1 MNELE
6 LLRTIQPVWINRVIQ
21 SMARGA
27 GLRED
32 LRIQADSFFARLE
45 QAVETGDPAWLDSI
59 LTEWSLSLTLTD
71 LEVSAS
77 SLLKFTI
84 LLQQITIETCREV
97 LDEGQAL
104 EIITTLLPI
113 FNYIIEKSALL
124 EMEAKVSHLTT
135 QLEQTRQNL
144 EKLDKSKSDF
154 IAVAAHELKT
164 PLTLIEGYT
173 AMLREMLEQQNGLN
187 HYVTMADGIS
197 NGARRLRAIIDDM
210 IDVSLID
217 NRLLSLNIQPVWI
230 NRLLQLLQSE
240 LQSALQERHQTLI
253 IHPFPGSDELTF
265 GDPERLLQ
273 VFRNVLVNAIKFT
286 PDHGKITINGR
297 KLPGFIEVSITDEG
311 IGIDAEDQLII
322 FEKFSR
328 IGNVALHSS
337 GKTKFKGGGPGL
349 GLHIAKGII
358 EAHGGAIWVES
369 NGYDEEKCPGSTFHI
384 LVPHHVEPP
393 DLKTARLFA
402 SLLTTSTKTGA
413 YESE

>member
-1 MNELE
+1 MSEIE
-6 LLRTIQPVWINRVIQ
+6 LLRTIQPIWVNRVVQ

-32 LRIQADSFFARLE
+32 LRLQAESFFTKLE
-45 QAVETGDPAWLDSI
+45 QALETGDPAWFDPI
-59 LTEWSLSLTLTD
+59 LTDWSLSLTLTD

-77 SLLKFTI
+77 SVLKFTI
-84 LLQQITIETCREV
+84 LLEQITIETCKEV
-97 LDEGQAL
+97 LDDNQAL
-104 EIITTLLPI
+104 LMTTTLLPI
-113 FNYIIEKSALL
+113 FHYIIEKSAQV
-124 EMEAKVSHLTT
+124 EMEAKVSHLTA

-173 AMLREMLEQQNGLN
+173 AMLREMLEQQNSSN
-187 HYVTMADGIS
+187 HYLTMVDGIS
-197 NGARRLRAIIDDM
+197 NGARRLRTIIDDM

-230 NRLLQLLQSE
+230 NRLLQLLQGE
-240 LQSALQERHQTLI
+240 LQSALQERHQTLN
-253 IHPFPGSDELTF
+253 IHSFPGADELTF
-265 GDPERLLQ
+265 ADPERLLQ

-286 PDHGKITINGR
+286 PDHGKISINGR
-297 KLPGFIEVSITDEG
+297 KLPGFIEVSVTDEG

-322 FEKFSR
+322 FDKFSR
-328 IGNVALHSS
+328 IGNVSLHSS

-384 LVPHHVEPP
+384 LVPHHLEPP
-393 DLKTARLFA
+393 DVKTARLFA
-402 SLLTTSTKTGA
+402 SLLTPSTKTGA

>member
-1 MNELE
+1 MSEIE
-6 LLRTIQPVWINRVIQ
+6 LLRTIQPIWVNRVVQ

-27 GLRED
+27 GLRDD
-32 LRIQADSFFARLE
+32 LRQQAESFFTKLE
-45 QAVETGDPAWLDSI
+45 QALETGDPSWLDPI
-59 LTEWSLSLTLTD
+59 LTDWSLSLTLTD
-71 LEVSAS
+71 LEVSTS
-77 SLLKFTI
+77 SVLKFTI
-84 LLQQITIETCREV
+84 LLQQITIETCQDV
-97 LDEGQAL
+97 LDESQAL
-104 EIITTLLPI
+104 LMITTLLSI
-113 FNYIIEKSALL
+113 FHYIIEKSAQL
-124 EMEAKVSHLTT
+124 EMEAKVSHLTA

-173 AMLREMLEQQNGLN
+173 AMLREMLEQQNDPN
-187 HYVTMADGIS
+187 HYLTMVDGIS
-197 NGARRLRAIIDDM
+197 NGARRLRTIIDDM

-230 NRLLQLLQSE
+230 NRLLQLLQAE

-253 IHPFPGSDELTF
+253 IHPFPGADELTF
-265 GDPERLLQ
+265 ADPERLLQ
-273 VFRNVLVNAIKFT
+273 VFRNVFVNAIKFT

-297 KLPGFIEVSITDEG
+297 KLPGFIEVSVTDEG

-328 IGNVALHSS
+328 IGNVSLHSS

-384 LVPHHVEPP
+384 LVPHHLEPP
-393 DLKTARLFA
+393 DIKTARLFA
-402 SLLTTSTKTGA
+402 SLLTPSTRTGA

>member
-1 MNELE
+1 MSEVE
-6 LLRTIQPVWINRVIQ
+6 LLRTIQPIWVNRVVQ
-21 SMARGA
+21 SMTRGA

-32 LRIQADSFFARLE
+32 LRIQAESFFTKLE
-45 QAVETGDPAWLDSI
+45 QALETGDPAWLDPI
-59 LTEWSLSLTLTD
+59 LTDWSLSLTLTD

-77 SLLKFTI
+77 SVLKFTI
-84 LLQQITIETCREV
+84 LLQQITIETCQEV
-97 LDEGQAL
+97 LDDHQAL
-104 EIITTLLPI
+104 LMITTLLPI
-113 FNYIIEKSALL
+113 FHYIIEKSAQL
-124 EMEAKVSHLTT
+124 EMEAKVSHLTA

-173 AMLREMLEQQNGLN
+173 AMLREMLEQQNGIN
-187 HYVTMADGIS
+187 HYLTMVDGIS
-197 NGARRLRAIIDDM
+197 NGARRLRTIIDDM

-230 NRLLQLLQSE
+230 NRLLQLLQAE
-240 LQSALQERHQTLI
+240 LQSSLQERHQTLI
-253 IHPFPGSDELTF
+253 IQSFPGVDELTF
-265 GDPERLLQ
+265 ADPERLLQ

-286 PDHGKITINGR
+286 PDHGTITINGR

-384 LVPHHVEPP
+384 LVPHHLEPP
-393 DLKTARLFA
+393 DMKTARLFA
-402 SLLTTSTKTGA
+402 SLLTPSTKTGA

>member
-1 MNELE
+1 MSEIE
-6 LLRTIQPVWINRVIQ
+6 LLRTIQPIWVNRVVQ

-32 LRIQADSFFARLE
+32 LRLQAESFFTKLE
-45 QAVETGDPAWLDSI
+45 QALETGDPAWFDPI
-59 LTEWSLSLTLTD
+59 LTDWSLSLTLTD

-77 SLLKFTI
+77 SVLKFTI
-84 LLQQITIETCREV
+84 LLEQITIETCKEV
-97 LDEGQAL
+97 LDDNQAL
-104 EIITTLLPI
+104 LMTTTLLPI
-113 FNYIIEKSALL
+113 FHYIIEKSAQV
-124 EMEAKVSHLTT
+124 EMEAKVSHLTA

-173 AMLREMLEQQNGLN
+173 AMLREMLEQQNSSN
-187 HYVTMADGIS
+187 HYLTMVDGIS
-197 NGARRLRAIIDDM
+197 NGARRLRTIIDDM

-230 NRLLQLLQSE
+230 NRLLQLLQGE
-240 LQSALQERHQTLI
+240 LQSALQERHHTLI
-253 IHPFPGSDELTF
+253 IHSFPGEDELTF
-265 GDPERLLQ
+265 ADPERLLQ

-286 PDHGKITINGR
+286 PDHGKISINGR
-297 KLPGFIEVSITDEG
+297 KLPGFIEVSVTDEG

-322 FEKFSR
+322 FDKFSR
-328 IGNVALHSS
+328 IGNVSLHSS

-384 LVPHHVEPP
+384 LVPHHLEPP
-393 DLKTARLFA
+393 DVKTARLFA
-402 SLLTTSTKTGA
+402 SLLTPSTKTGA

>member
-1 MNELE
+1 MNPLE
-6 LLRTIQPVWINRVIQ
+6 LLKTVQPVWINRVVQ
-21 SMARGA
+21 TLARGTR
-27 GLRED
+27 LRDD
-32 LRIQADSFFARLE
+32 LKVQAEAFFIKVE
-45 QAVETGDPAWLDSI
+45 QALETGDPAWLDPV
-59 LTEWSLSLTLTD
+59 LKEWSLSLTLSD
-71 LEVSAS
+71 LEVSTS
-77 SLLKFTI
+77 SLLKFT
-84 LLQQITIETCREV
+84 LLLHQITIETCREV
-97 LDEGQAL
+97 LDEGQAIEL
-104 EIITTLLPI
+104 ITALFPL
-113 FNYIIEKSALL
+113 FNYITENSAQL
-124 EMEAKVSHLTT
+124 EMEAKVSHLTS

-173 AMLREMLEQQNGLN
+173 AMLREMIEQQNGLAA
-187 HYVTMADGIS
+187 YLPLVEGIT
-197 NGARRLRAIIDDM
+197 NGSRRLRTIIDDM

-230 NRLLQLLQSE
+230 NRLLQLLKSE
-240 LQSALQERHQTLI
+240 LHAALEERHQTLI
-253 IHPFPGSDELTF
+253 IHDFPGSDELTF

-286 PDHGKITINGR
+286 PDHGKITVHGR

-369 NGYDEEKCPGSTFHI
+369 NGYDEVTCPGSTFHI
-384 LVPHHVEPP
+384 LVPLHVEPP
-393 DLKTARLFA
+393 DAKTARLFA
-402 SLLTTSTKTGA
+402 SLLTPTNKTGA

>member
-1 MNELE
+1 MSEVE
-6 LLRTIQPVWINRVIQ
+6 LLRTIQPIWVNRVVQ
-21 SMARGA
+21 SVARGS

-32 LRIQADSFFARLE
+32 LRIQAETFFTKLE
-45 QAVETGDPAWLDSI
+45 QALETGDPAWLDPV
-59 LTEWSLSLTLTD
+59 LTDWSLSLTLTD

-77 SLLKFTI
+77 SVLKFTI
-84 LLQQITIETCREV
+84 LLQQITIETCQEV
-97 LDEGQAL
+97 LDENQAL
-104 EIITTLLPI
+104 MMITTLLPI
-113 FNYIIEKSALL
+113 FHYTIEKSAQL
-124 EMEAKVSHLTT
+124 EMEAKVSHLTA

-173 AMLREMLEQQNGLN
+173 AMLREMLEQQNGPN
-187 HYVTMADGIS
+187 HYLTMVDGIS
-197 NGARRLRAIIDDM
+197 NGARRLRTIIDDM

-230 NRLLQLLQSE
+230 NRLLQLLQAE

-253 IHPFPGSDELTF
+253 IQSFPGADELTF
-265 GDPERLLQ
+265 ADPERLLQ

-286 PDHGKITINGR
+286 PDHGTITINGR

-311 IGIDAEDQLII
+311 IGIDTEDQLII

-384 LVPHHVEPP
+384 LVPHHLEPP
-393 DLKTARLFA
+393 DIKTARLFA
-402 SLLTTSTKTGA
+402 SLLTPSTKTGA